1 MHSAGAAQPRGQAV
15 AQAPAQ
21 GWPRPLCASL
31 GLLLGEAA
39 SFPEKLLRRAKH
51 FTFPS
56 LTSCLKPGQ
65 PAQASEALES
75 LAP

>member
-1 MHSAGAAQPRGQAV
+1 MHSARAAQPRGEAV
-15 AQAPAQ
+15 LHAPAQ
-21 GWPRPLCASL
+21 GWPRPRCASS
-31 GLLLGEAA
+31 GLILGEAA
-39 SFPEKLLRRAKH
+39 SFPEKPLRRAKH

-75 LAP
+75 LAS